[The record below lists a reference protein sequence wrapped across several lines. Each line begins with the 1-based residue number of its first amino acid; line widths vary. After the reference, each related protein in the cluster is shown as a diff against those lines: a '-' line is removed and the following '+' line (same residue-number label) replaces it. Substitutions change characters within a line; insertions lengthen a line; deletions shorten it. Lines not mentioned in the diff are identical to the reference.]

1 MKRYREFEDDPMMRE
16 LHEVR
21 EKMYLEMR
29 HLTPEE
35 RIKRINETARQALEE
50 QGYTLAPSERKGAY
64 KIVPSK
70 GKST

>member
-35 RIKRINETARQALEE
+35 RIKRINEAARQALEE
-50 QGYTLAPSERKGAY
+50 QGYTLVPSERKDAY

-70 GKST
+70 EKST